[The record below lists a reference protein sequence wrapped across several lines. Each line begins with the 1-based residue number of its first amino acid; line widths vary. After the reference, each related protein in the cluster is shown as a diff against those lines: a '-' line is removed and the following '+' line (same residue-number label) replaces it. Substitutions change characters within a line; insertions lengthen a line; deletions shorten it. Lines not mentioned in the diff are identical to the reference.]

1 MNEVKETSIRMKGRI
16 RVNKRSSLTDTHIFY
31 FERSS
36 LFLFSQPFRPV
47 LILTIYAPLAT
58 TRCYDFPL
66 LLYDANTVLLLVL
79 T

>member
-16 RVNKRSSLTDTHIFY
+16 RVHKRSSLIDTHIFY

-36 LFLFSQPFRPV
+36 LFFFSFFRS
-47 LILTIYAPLAT
+47 IAPLAT
-58 TRCYDFPL
+58 ARCYDCPL
-66 LLYDANTVLLLVL
+66 LFYDANTVLLLVL